1 MRAAERPA
9 SMLHTGTYPK
19 RPGAL
24 SDDSMEE
31 CEMEVPVAVPTAPAA
46 AAAPPVAT
54 NTIIATML
62 RAAPKISDLIFSPG
76 RAPQVEVNGE
86 LVQLKIAGVGV
97 LKPDDTARIAND
109 LMGRSKHALEKLKE
123 EGSCDI
129 SYSVPKLSRFRVNI
143 FTQRGSCGIVMRVI
157 PTDVPDFKSL
167 NLPPELNEAAQLR
180 PGIVLVTGPTGSGK
194 SSTLAAF
201 VDKINETKACHVI
214 TIEDPIEFLHQH
226 KLATIHQREL
236 HTDCPSFALALRA
249 ALRQAPKLILVGEM
263 RDKQTIEVALEAAE
277 TGHMVYSTL
286 HTIDASK
293 TVERIIG
300 VFPLEEQNA
309 IRGRLAKSFRYI
321 VSQRLIPRL
330 DGSGRVAAFEILKAT
345 IRTREYVQKGE
356 SEGKSLLD
364 AMRDAEGGEMQ
375 CFDDEIEKMIR
386 AGVIDMEMG
395 LSYCTNMGN
404 LRLCLADFVEAQG
417 NKTPGIRAVK
427 PASAAPKAAPSS
439 YGRKPAAPA
448 APEPSLET
456 ELEIER

>member
-1 MRAAERPA
+1 M
-9 SMLHTGTYPK
+9 
-19 RPGAL
+19 
-24 SDDSMEE
+24 D
-31 CEMEVPVAVPTAPAA
+31 VPVAVQTTA
-46 AAAPPVAT
+46 AAAPAPVAT
-54 NTIIATML
+54 PVIIATML

-76 RAPQVEVNGE
+76 RAPQVEVNGQ
-86 LVQLKIAGVGV
+86 LVQLKIPGVGM
-97 LKPDDTARIAND
+97 LKPDDTARIAAD

-157 PTDVPDFKSL
+157 PTDVPDFRSL
-167 NLPPELNEAAQLR
+167 NLPKELNEAAELR

-201 VDKINETKACHVI
+201 VDKINQTKACHVI

-321 VSQRLIPRL
+321 ISQRLIPRM
-330 DGSGRVAAFEILKAT
+330 DGTGRAAAFEILKAT
-345 IRTREYVQKGE
+345 VRTREYVQKGE
-356 SEGKSLLD
+356 AEGKSLLD
-364 AMRDAEGGEMQ
+364 AMRDAENGEMQ

-386 AGVIDMEMG
+386 AGVVDMEVG

-404 LRLCLADFVEAQG
+404 LRLCLADFVEAQASS
-417 NKTPGIRAVK
+417 PAQARATKAGSPAPK
-427 PASAAPKAAPSS
+427 PAAASYAGTSSAAPAEASDSS
-439 YGRKPAAPA
+439 RAG
-448 APEPSLET
+448 ET
-456 ELEIER
+456 EIEIER

>member
-1 MRAAERPA
+1 MRAAERLA
-9 SMLHTGTYPK
+9 SMLHTGTYPR

-31 CEMEVPVAVPTAPAA
+31 CEMDVPVAVPTAPAA

-157 PTDVPDFKSL
+157 PTDVPDFKTL
-167 NLPPELNEAAQLR
+167 NLPPELNEAAKLR

-321 VSQRLIPRL
+321 VSQRLIPRI

-417 NKTPGIRAVK
+417 NKTPGARPAK
-427 PASAAPKAAPSS
+427 PAGVTPKAAPAS
-439 YGRKPAAPA
+439 YAGKASAPA
-448 APEPSLET
+448 APEPSRET

>member
-1 MRAAERPA
+1 
-9 SMLHTGTYPK
+9 
-19 RPGAL
+19 
-24 SDDSMEE
+24 
-31 CEMEVPVAVPTAPAA
+31 MEVPAPVPTNPVPASAPAVST
-46 AAAPPVAT
+46 PV
-54 NTIIATML
+54 IIATML

-86 LVQLKIAGVGV
+86 LLQLKIPGVGM
-97 LKPDDTARIAND
+97 LKPDDTARIAAD

-157 PTDVPDFKSL
+157 PTDVPDFRSL
-167 NLPPELNEAAQLR
+167 NLPKELNEAAELR

-201 VDKINETKACHVI
+201 VDKINQTKACHVI

-321 VSQRLIPRL
+321 ISQRLIPRM
-330 DGSGRVAAFEILKAT
+330 DGTGRAAAFEILKAT
-345 IRTREYVQKGE
+345 VRTREYVQKGE
-356 SEGKSLLD
+356 AEGKSLLD
-364 AMRDAEGGEMQ
+364 AMRDAENGEMQ

-386 AGVIDMEMG
+386 AGVVDMEVG

-404 LRLCLADFVEAQG
+404 LRLCLADFVEAQA
-417 NKTPGIRAVK
+417 NSPAQTRATKAGSPAPK
-427 PASAAPKAAPSS
+427 PAAASYAGTSSAAPAEASDSS
-439 YGRKPAAPA
+439 RAG
-448 APEPSLET
+448 ET
-456 ELEIER
+456 EIEIER

>member
-1 MRAAERPA
+1 M
-9 SMLHTGTYPK
+9 
-19 RPGAL
+19 
-24 SDDSMEE
+24 D
-31 CEMEVPVAVPTAPAA
+31 VPVAVQTTA
-46 AAAPPVAT
+46 AAAPAPVAT
-54 NTIIATML
+54 PVIIATML

-76 RAPQVEVNGE
+76 RAPQVEVNGQ
-86 LVQLKIAGVGV
+86 LVQLKIPGVGM
-97 LKPDDTARIAND
+97 LKPDDTARIAAD

-157 PTDVPDFKSL
+157 PTDVPDFRSL
-167 NLPPELNEAAQLR
+167 NLPKELNEAAELR

-201 VDKINETKACHVI
+201 VDKINQTKACHVI

-321 VSQRLIPRL
+321 ISQRFIPRM
-330 DGSGRVAAFEILKAT
+330 DGTGRAAAFEILKAT
-345 IRTREYVQKGE
+345 VRTREYVQKGE
-356 SEGKSLLD
+356 AEGKSLLD
-364 AMRDAEGGEMQ
+364 AMRDAENGEMQ

-386 AGVIDMEMG
+386 AGVVDMEVG

-404 LRLCLADFVEAQG
+404 LRLCLADFVEAQA
-417 NKTPGIRAVK
+417 NSPAQARATKAGSPAPK
-427 PASAAPKAAPSS
+427 PAAASYAGTSSAAPAEASDSS
-439 YGRKPAAPA
+439 RAR
-448 APEPSLET
+448 ET
-456 ELEIER
+456 EIEIER

>member
-1 MRAAERPA
+1 
-9 SMLHTGTYPK
+9 
-19 RPGAL
+19 
-24 SDDSMEE
+24 MEE
-31 CEMEVPVAVPTAPAA
+31 CEMDVPVAVPTIPGTSTTPAA

-86 LVQLKIAGVGV
+86 LVQLKIAGVGM

-167 NLPPELNEAAQLR
+167 NLPPELNEAAKLR

-417 NKTPGIRAVK
+417 NKTSGARPAK
-427 PASAAPKAAPSS
+427 PAGAAPKAAPAS
-439 YGRKPAAPA
+439 YAGKAAAPA

>member
-1 MRAAERPA
+1 M
-9 SMLHTGTYPK
+9 
-19 RPGAL
+19 
-24 SDDSMEE
+24 D
-31 CEMEVPVAVPTAPAA
+31 VPVAVPTTAA
-46 AAAPPVAT
+46 AATAPVAT
-54 NTIIATML
+54 PVLIATML

-76 RAPQVEVNGE
+76 RAPQVEVNGQ
-86 LVQLKIAGVGV
+86 LVQLKIPSVGI
-97 LKPDDTARIAND
+97 LKPDDTARIAAD

-157 PTDVPDFKSL
+157 PTDVPDFRSL
-167 NLPPELNEAAQLR
+167 NLPKELNEAAELR

-201 VDKINETKACHVI
+201 VDKINQTKACHVI

-321 VSQRLIPRL
+321 ISQRLIPRM
-330 DGSGRVAAFEILKAT
+330 DGTGRAAAFEILKAT
-345 IRTREYVQKGE
+345 VRTREYVQKGE
-356 SEGKSLLD
+356 AEGKSLLD
-364 AMRDAEGGEMQ
+364 AMRDAENGEMQ

-386 AGVIDMEMG
+386 AGVVDMEVG

-404 LRLCLADFVEAQG
+404 LRLCLADFVEAQA
-417 NKTPGIRAVK
+417 NSPAQARATKAGSPAPK
-427 PASAAPKAAPSS
+427 PAAASYAGTSSAAPAEASDSS
-439 YGRKPAAPA
+439 RAR
-448 APEPSLET
+448 ET
-456 ELEIER
+456 EIEIER